1 MVDSPGTPV
10 CTNTV
15 YANSGCWIP
24 GPGVPGS
31 LVPAFRILRSTG
43 YNVTKLGILRANGF
57 VISAIVNL
65 WYYIEALRLSKLWSF
80 QTALFV

>member
-57 VISAIVNL
+57 VISAITL
-65 WYYIEALRLSKLWSF
+65 ILSQGFNGNSCGI
-80 QTALFV
+80 VCYM